1 MFITQLIPK
10 RKPKKKKNK
19 PLTNA
24 AIIKCTE
31 ILQELKEKGNIWV
44 RLEKLIL
51 T

>member
-1 MFITQLIPK
+1 MFVTQLIPK
-10 RKPKKKKNK
+10 RKQKKKT
-19 PLTNA
+19 LTNA

-44 RLEKLIL
+44 RLEMLIL